1 MGLTELTVNS
11 CFFASSLCAFSFI
24 FFAFVSKK
32 ILKKVLH
39 LKYFIYLRNQ
49 IPILLTPS

>member
-1 MGLTELTVNS
+1 MYKKTEIIYL
-11 CFFASSLCAFSFI
+11 FRY
-24 FFAFVSKK
+24 FVSKK

-39 LKYFIYLRNQ
+39 LKYFIYLCRQ